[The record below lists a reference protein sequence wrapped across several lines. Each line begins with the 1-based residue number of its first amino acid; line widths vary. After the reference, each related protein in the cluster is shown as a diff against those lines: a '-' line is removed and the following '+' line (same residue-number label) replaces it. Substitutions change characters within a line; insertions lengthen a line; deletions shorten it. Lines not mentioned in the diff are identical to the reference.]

1 MKNILKHA
9 AAACALVA
17 SLAACE
23 EFEDY
28 TQVVDGASKLVY
40 VNAGTDNLFSARI
53 AHRPTGSSG
62 EFATEFAVRSNSP
75 VHGDATVRL
84 LYDASLVER
93 YNAEHETAYAVLPE
107 QYLVLEN
114 ASLELPANAMQTEL
128 AMKVSLST
136 EEDLSQLTERCY
148 LGALRLE
155 ADGIG
160 ASETMGAVYLLVE
173 TEVNLIRPIE
183 SVDDLVGFP
192 AGDRAGWT
200 ADCGNYAHLFDGN
213 SDTSVS
219 FDQRGNVLT
228 VDMKESHMVT
238 GLCFSGN
245 ELATLTIEYSLDGK
259 LWEQAG
265 TPTAEEAASSYS
277 EYCAAVYD
285 YFEARFLRLS
295 FDMSSSYNT
304 EIDELDVYMIESTDP
319 TIYTITGTNNVVEG
333 KVVHKKGVGSTSD
346 FESSFRVYT
355 TVSSESGYT
364 VKAAVDNSLVAAY
377 NEANGTSYKALP
389 AANLQIENASIAI
402 AGGQNASADEVRLSL
417 TGDLSALDA
426 KEGYL
431 APVKLTAGG
440 GAVASESR
448 GVVYAVVT
456 VENNLI
462 RAISSADDMI
472 GFPAGGSSSWS
483 ADCDNASKLFDGDNY
498 SSVGFASSG
507 NVLNVDMGGV
517 HMVTGLHF
525 YTYNLADLSISYSL
539 DGEAWE
545 TAGTVASG
553 ENVFTGSSWSQGDYY
568 MAFADYL
575 EARYLR
581 LSFGF
586 AGYYSNI
593 GEMEVYEIESTD
605 PTIYAQCGADNV
617 LTGTIIHHSIA
628 GTIPSVDAAFNVLTT
643 IASASGYE
651 VGAEVD
657 NTLVA
662 AYNKAHATAY
672 ASLDAAL
679 VKLENVPCTIAA
691 GANKSADR
699 IAVSLAGDLSG
710 LTNTNGYLIPL
721 RLKAPAGAVVSES
734 RGVVYVA
741 VSVETS
747 TEMFRKNFSAADI
760 DGAQVADR
768 SAWTIVACDEG
779 GIHSGTYEEL
789 FDGDE
794 ATYIRTWGGPVSFT
808 VDLGRAYDMT
818 GMMFASRSNY
828 SAKYCPNEV
837 MIEYSLD
844 GVDFTELGTP
854 TRNAGSV
861 VFASPYAYIALYGS
875 QQVRYLRI
883 NATYGSNMGTAE
895 FNIYA
900 K

>member
-28 TQVVDGASKLVY
+28 TRVVDGATKLVY

-114 ASLELPANAMQTEL
+114 ASLELPANAMQTEQ

-219 FDQRGNVLT
+219 FDQSGNVLT

-355 TVSSESGYT
+355 TVS
-364 VKAAVDNSLVAAY
+364 
-377 NEANGTSYKALP
+377 
-389 AANLQIENASIAI
+389 
-402 AGGQNASADEVRLSL
+402 
-417 TGDLSALDA
+417 
-426 KEGYL
+426 
-431 APVKLTAGG
+431 
-440 GAVASESR
+440 
-448 GVVYAVVT
+448 
-456 VENNLI
+456 
-462 RAISSADDMI
+462 
-472 GFPAGGSSSWS
+472 
-483 ADCDNASKLFDGDNY
+483 
-498 SSVGFASSG
+498 
-507 NVLNVDMGGV
+507 
-517 HMVTGLHF
+517 
-525 YTYNLADLSISYSL
+525 
-539 DGEAWE
+539 
-545 TAGTVASG
+545 
-553 ENVFTGSSWSQGDYY
+553 
-568 MAFADYL
+568 
-575 EARYLR
+575 
-581 LSFGF
+581 
-586 AGYYSNI
+586 
-593 GEMEVYEIESTD
+593 
-605 PTIYAQCGADNV
+605 
-617 LTGTIIHHSIA
+617 
-628 GTIPSVDAAFNVLTT
+628 
-643 IASASGYE
+643 
-651 VGAEVD
+651 
-657 NTLVA
+657 
-662 AYNKAHATAY
+662 
-672 ASLDAAL
+672 
-679 VKLENVPCTIAA
+679 
-691 GANKSADR
+691 DR
-699 IAVSLAGDLSG
+699 
-710 LTNTNGYLIPL
+710 
-721 RLKAPAGAVVSES
+721 K
-734 RGVVYVA
+734 
-741 VSVETS
+741 
-747 TEMFRKNFSAADI
+747 
-760 DGAQVADR
+760 
-768 SAWTIVACDEG
+768 
-779 GIHSGTYEEL
+779 
-789 FDGDE
+789 
-794 ATYIRTWGGPVSFT
+794 
-808 VDLGRAYDMT
+808 
-818 GMMFASRSNY
+818 
-828 SAKYCPNEV
+828 
-837 MIEYSLD
+837 
-844 GVDFTELGTP
+844 
-854 TRNAGSV
+854 SV
-861 VFASPYAYIALYGS
+861 V
-875 QQVRYLRI
+875 
-883 NATYGSNMGTAE
+883 
-895 FNIYA
+895 
-900 K
+900 

>member
-1 MKNILKHA
+1 
-9 AAACALVA
+9 
-17 SLAACE
+17 
-23 EFEDY
+23 
-28 TQVVDGASKLVY
+28 
-40 VNAGTDNLFSARI
+40 
-53 AHRPTGSSG
+53 
-62 EFATEFAVRSNSP
+62 
-75 VHGDATVRL
+75 
-84 LYDASLVER
+84 
-93 YNAEHETAYAVLPE
+93 
-107 QYLVLEN
+107 
-114 ASLELPANAMQTEL
+114 
-128 AMKVSLST
+128 
-136 EEDLSQLTERCY
+136 
-148 LGALRLE
+148 
-155 ADGIG
+155 
-160 ASETMGAVYLLVE
+160 
-173 TEVNLIRPIE
+173 
-183 SVDDLVGFP
+183 
-192 AGDRAGWT
+192 
-200 ADCGNYAHLFDGN
+200 
-213 SDTSVS
+213 
-219 FDQRGNVLT
+219 
-228 VDMKESHMVT
+228 
-238 GLCFSGN
+238 
-245 ELATLTIEYSLDGK
+245 
-259 LWEQAG
+259 
-265 TPTAEEAASSYS
+265 
-277 EYCAAVYD
+277 
-285 YFEARFLRLS
+285 
-295 FDMSSSYNT
+295 
-304 EIDELDVYMIESTDP
+304 
-319 TIYTITGTNNVVEG
+319 
-333 KVVHKKGVGSTSD
+333 
-346 FESSFRVYT
+346 
-355 TVSSESGYT
+355 
-364 VKAAVDNSLVAAY
+364 
-377 NEANGTSYKALP
+377 
-389 AANLQIENASIAI
+389 
-402 AGGQNASADEVRLSL
+402 
-417 TGDLSALDA
+417 
-426 KEGYL
+426 
-431 APVKLTAGG
+431 
-440 GAVASESR
+440 
-448 GVVYAVVT
+448 
-456 VENNLI
+456 
-462 RAISSADDMI
+462 
-472 GFPAGGSSSWS
+472 
-483 ADCDNASKLFDGDNY
+483 
-498 SSVGFASSG
+498 
-507 NVLNVDMGGV
+507 MGGV

-643 IASASGYE
+643 IASVSGYE

-747 TEMFRKNFSAADI
+747 SEMFRKNFSAADI